1 MKNKMDMNNNGYET
15 ILLKF
20 NRLLTKLVAIDKK
33 LRFNVGGF
41 DIRSTDIHLIDT
53 IGRFPNSNVT
63 EIAKYLGVT
72 KGAVSQK
79 LTALEKKSFLRR
91 YKDSTNAKEV
101 IVELTDL
108 GWQAFRF
115 HENHHHQVDSEI
127 FKFLAESSQEN
138 IDFLEELMDIFD
150 HMMNRYLDQ
159 IK

>member
-1 MKNKMDMNNNGYET
+1 MKNKMDMNNSGYEI

-20 NRLLTKLVAIDKK
+20 NRLLTKIVAMDKK
-33 LRFNVGGF
+33 LTFNVGGF

-53 IGRFPNSNVT
+53 IGRFPNANVT
-63 EIAKYLGVT
+63 EIAKHLGVT

-79 LTALEKKSFLRR
+79 LTVLEKKGFLRR

-101 IVELTDL
+101 IVDLTDL
-108 GWQAFRF
+108 GWEAFRF
-115 HENHHHQVDSEI
+115 HENHHQQVDGEI
-127 FKFLAESSQEN
+127 FKFLAASSQEN